1 MYESI
6 RRGNKHRTHADTQAR
21 RQTERQS
28 RLWQRHLRVLPTCT
42 GQSRTRTGD
51 DLAAPSGGAE
61 QMHTEGGKHPKTML
75 VNFVGQRP
83 GLGGIRALAFEVLE
97 DAGPQAPQ

>member
-1 MYESI
+1 
-6 RRGNKHRTHADTQAR
+6 
-21 RQTERQS
+21 
-28 RLWQRHLRVLPTCT
+28 
-42 GQSRTRTGD
+42 
-51 DLAAPSGGAE
+51 
-61 QMHTEGGKHPKTML
+61 MHTEAGKHPKTML

>member
-1 MYESI
+1 MTLPPS
-6 RRGNKHRTHADTQAR
+6 TASSPV
-21 RQTERQS
+21 TEEPS
-28 RLWQRHLRVLPTCT
+28 AAP
-42 GQSRTRTGD
+42 SGD

-61 QMHTEGGKHPKTML
+61 QMHSEGGKHPKTML

>member
-1 MYESI
+1 MALPPS
-6 RRGNKHRTHADTQAR
+6 TASPPV
-21 RQTERQS
+21 TEEPS
-28 RLWQRHLRVLPTCT
+28 AAP
-42 GQSRTRTGD
+42 SGD
-51 DLAAPSGGAE
+51 GLAAPSGGAE
-61 QMHTEGGKHPKTML
+61 QMHNEGGKHPKTML